1 MPILPGLIA
10 NSGGS
15 QPTPP
20 TGLFSSAT
28 TVSSFTLNWT
38 PPDFLGKLTPIRYVV
53 SLYDS
58 SGSLLNSSH
67 KTANYPATSVV
78 VDGLAEGTT
87 YSVRMRLENSSGIF
101 SALSAPSA
109 NITTA
114 VTPPPP
120 PPQPAEPTWYCS
132 QNAVGNGASFFTS
145 STNES
150 ISRCDSYAIACSTS
164 GYPGTPSIPSCPVDP
179 PPDPGPT
186 PTCANSC
193 GAYGPY
199 GSCQTGGGYYGAQY
213 STRTCSISGCTTTRS
228 RSCCIA
234 YCGPWGLWI
243 NDRGGQ
249 YRNRSCLAADCSTYN
264 ESQVRCNVRSTTN
277 CTSCTTRRPYR
288 RTCTTTTTNSDCSQ
302 TSTSSTQSC

>member
-67 KTANYPATSVV
+67 KTVNYPATSVV

-120 PPQPAEPTWYCS
+120 PPPPPP
-132 QNAVGNGASFFTS
+132 S
-145 STNES
+145 STTWFCTINSVGAGVSSYPSNQDETGA
-150 ISRCDSYAIACSTS
+150 ICNSYAISCSTS
-164 GYPGTPSIPSCPVDP
+164 GYPGAPSIPTCTTNP
-179 PPDPGPT
+179 PPGPE
-186 PTCANSC
+186 PVPSCAEAC
-193 GAYGPY
+193 GPY
-199 GSCQTGGGYYGAQY
+199 GSYGSCINGTQY
-213 STRTCSISGCTTTRS
+213 STRTCSGNPSCQETRS
-228 RSCCIA
+228 RTCCTPK
-234 YCGPWGLWI
+234 CGDFGPWTRITSDGEI
-243 NDRGGQ
+243 
-249 YRNRSCLAADCSTYN
+249 RSRTCLRSDCTTYT
-264 ESQVRCNVRSTTN
+264 ESETRCVSRVT
-277 CTSCTTRRPYR
+277 TSCGTCRRVR
-288 RTCTTTTTNSDCSQ
+288 GRGTQTCTTVSTYRDCSQ
-302 TSTSSTQSC
+302 STTSFARSC